1 LENRSRIQF
10 KIKSSLPYHT
20 RFGPDWC
27 FGLIKL
33 TNFISF
39 RISACCQYF
48 HTKRNQSQLIVD
60 PVSKQTL
67 VQVYYWKSYF
77 EIYFRKVPNIISYHH
92 LRFDATKPG
101 LVFIKEFPSTAEKTI
116 KIIKSQCTLH
126 FEGTPLVLNPK
137 CLAAERA
144 WYLYKHI
151 REHVSDDRKTLLVHN
166 PLFQSRNPL
175 KF

>member
-1 LENRSRIQF
+1 
-10 KIKSSLPYHT
+10 LPYHT

-33 TNFISF
+33 KYRRSQITSVFELARVVNTSTQKEINL
-39 RISACCQYF
+39 A
-48 HTKRNQSQLIVD
+48 QLIVD

-67 VQVYYWKSYF
+67 VQVYDWKSYF

-151 REHVSDDRKTLLVHN
+151 REHVSDDSKDITC
-166 PLFQSRNPL
+166 P
-175 KF
+175 